1 MPPRPL
7 RSFYASRS
15 STRHRGTTKT
25 RLPARDAEARRI
37 ECAPDQGRSS
47 TLQPRVL
54 ARAPPRRAW
63 IVSIWR
69 SIATMLVRLG
79 RPHHETI
86 VCLAAG
92 CAALMLA
99 DASHAQN
106 APGGAAPSYPTRQD
120 RLIVPY
126 PAGGPTDV
134 MARLVAQHLTEGL
147 GQNFFVENPTGA
159 SGVGGT
165 GRAANSPGDGHTILF
180 VTNDFAVA
188 PTVSS
193 KVPYDAVKSFAPVTI
208 AASSPQVVVVH
219 PSFPAKTMREL
230 IAVTKANP
238 GKYNYASLGIGF
250 GQLSSERLFRLGLG
264 LDVVR
269 VPFPGAAPIITS
281 TLAGHTPIA
290 FLGLPP
296 AAPHIKE
303 GTLRALAVT
312 SPRRSPVFPDV
323 PTMDESG
330 VPDQQS
336 ELIIGVLVPAATPK
350 PIVDLL

>member
-1 MPPRPL
+1 M
-7 RSFYASRS
+7 
-15 STRHRGTTKT
+15 KT
-25 RLPARDAEARRI
+25 
-37 ECAPDQGRSS
+37 
-47 TLQPRVL
+47 
-54 ARAPPRRAW
+54 
-63 IVSIWR
+63 
-69 SIATMLVRLG
+69 IA
-79 RPHHETI
+79 
-86 VCLAAG
+86 CLAAG

-99 DASHAQN
+99 AASHAQN
-106 APGGAAPSYPTRQD
+106 APGGAAASYPTRQV
-120 RLIVPY
+120 RVIVPY

-134 MARLVAQHLTEGL
+134 MARLVAQHLTESL
-147 GQNFFVENPTGA
+147 GQNFFVENLTGA
-159 SGVGGT
+159 SGVVGT
-165 GRAANSPGDGHTILF
+165 GTAANSPGDGHTILF

-193 KVPYDAVKSFAPVTI
+193 KVPYDAIKSFAPVTI
-208 AASSPQVVVVH
+208 AAASPQVVVVH
-219 PSFPAKTMREL
+219 PSFPAKNMQEL
-230 IAVTKANP
+230 IALAKASP

-281 TLAGHTPIA
+281 TLADHTPIA

-312 SPRRSPVFPDV
+312 SAKRSPVFPNV
-323 PTMDESG
+323 PTMAESG
-330 VPDQQS
+330 VPDQES

-350 PIVDLL
+350 PIVDQLQRQIARIVALPDVKERLDALGFAPVASTPEAYAAQIKADIETWSKVVREANIKVE

>member
-1 MPPRPL
+1 M
-7 RSFYASRS
+7 
-15 STRHRGTTKT
+15 K
-25 RLPARDAEARRI
+25 
-37 ECAPDQGRSS
+37 
-47 TLQPRVL
+47 
-54 ARAPPRRAW
+54 
-63 IVSIWR
+63 
-69 SIATMLVRLG
+69 
-79 RPHHETI
+79 TI

-99 DASHAQN
+99 AASHAQN
-106 APGGAAPSYPTRQD
+106 APGGAAASYPTRQV
-120 RLIVPY
+120 RVIVPY

-134 MARLVAQHLTEGL
+134 MARLVAQHLTESL
-147 GQNFFVENPTGA
+147 GQNFFVENLTGA
-159 SGVGGT
+159 SGVVGT
-165 GRAANSPGDGHTILF
+165 GTAANSPGDGHTILF

-208 AASSPQVVVVH
+208 AAASPQVVVVH
-219 PSFPAKTMREL
+219 PTFPAKNMQEL
-230 IAVTKANP
+230 IALAKASP
-238 GKYNYASLGIGF
+238 GKYNYVSLGIGF

-312 SPRRSPVFPDV
+312 SAKRSPVFPNV
-323 PTMDESG
+323 PTMAESG
-330 VPDQQS
+330 VPDQES

-350 PIVDLL
+350 PIVDQLQRQIARIVALPDVKERLDALGFAPVASTPEAYATQIKADIETWSKVVREANIKVE

>member
-1 MPPRPL
+1 M
-7 RSFYASRS
+7 
-15 STRHRGTTKT
+15 KT
-25 RLPARDAEARRI
+25 
-37 ECAPDQGRSS
+37 
-47 TLQPRVL
+47 
-54 ARAPPRRAW
+54 
-63 IVSIWR
+63 IVSV
-69 SIATMLVRLG
+69 T
-79 RPHHETI
+79 
-86 VCLAAG
+86 AG

-99 DASHAQN
+99 AASHAQN
-106 APGGAAPSYPTRQD
+106 APGGTAPSYPTRQV
-120 RLIVPY
+120 RVIVPY

-134 MARLVAQHLTEGL
+134 MARLVAQHLSESL
-147 GQNFFVENPTGA
+147 GQNFFVENLTGA
-159 SGVGGT
+159 SGVVGT
-165 GRAANSPGDGHTILF
+165 GTAANSPGDGHTILF

-193 KVPYDAVKSFAPVTI
+193 KVPYDALKSFAPVSI
-208 AASSPQVVVVH
+208 AAASPQVVVVH
-219 PSFPAKTMREL
+219 PSFPAKNMQEL
-230 IAVTKANP
+230 IAVAKASP
-238 GKYNYASLGIGF
+238 GKYNYAALGIGF

-312 SPRRSPVFPDV
+312 SAKRSPVFPNV

-330 VPDQQS
+330 IRDQQS

-350 PIVDLL
+350 PLVDLLQRQIARIVALPDVKERLDALGFAPVASTAEAYATQIKADIETWSKVVREANIKVE

>member
-1 MPPRPL
+1 M
-7 RSFYASRS
+7 
-15 STRHRGTTKT
+15 KT
-25 RLPARDAEARRI
+25 
-37 ECAPDQGRSS
+37 
-47 TLQPRVL
+47 
-54 ARAPPRRAW
+54 
-63 IVSIWR
+63 IVSV
-69 SIATMLVRLG
+69 T
-79 RPHHETI
+79 
-86 VCLAAG
+86 AG

-99 DASHAQN
+99 AASHAQN
-106 APGGAAPSYPTRQD
+106 APGGTAPSYPTRQV
-120 RLIVPY
+120 RVIVPY

-134 MARLVAQHLTEGL
+134 MARLVAQHLSESL
-147 GQNFFVENPTGA
+147 GQNFFVENLTGA
-159 SGVGGT
+159 SGVVGT
-165 GRAANSPGDGHTILF
+165 GTAANSPGDGHTILF

-188 PTVSS
+188 PTISS
-193 KVPYDAVKSFAPVTI
+193 KVPYDALKSFAPVSI
-208 AASSPQVVVVH
+208 AAASPQVVVVH
-219 PSFPAKTMREL
+219 PSFPAKNMQEL
-230 IAVTKANP
+230 IAVAKASP
-238 GKYNYASLGIGF
+238 GKYNYAALGIGF

-312 SPRRSPVFPDV
+312 SAKRSPVFPNV

-330 VPDQQS
+330 VRDQQS

-350 PIVDLL
+350 PIVDLLQRQIARIVALPDVKERLDALGFAPVASTPEAYATQIKADIETWSKVVREANIKVE

>member
-1 MPPRPL
+1 M
-7 RSFYASRS
+7 
-15 STRHRGTTKT
+15 K
-25 RLPARDAEARRI
+25 
-37 ECAPDQGRSS
+37 
-47 TLQPRVL
+47 
-54 ARAPPRRAW
+54 
-63 IVSIWR
+63 
-69 SIATMLVRLG
+69 
-79 RPHHETI
+79 TI

-99 DASHAQN
+99 AASHAQN
-106 APGGAAPSYPTRQD
+106 APGGAAASYPTRQV
-120 RLIVPY
+120 RVIVPY

-134 MARLVAQHLTEGL
+134 MARLVAQHLTESL
-147 GQNFFVENPTGA
+147 GQNFFVENLTGA
-159 SGVGGT
+159 SGVVGT
-165 GRAANSPGDGHTILF
+165 GTAANSPGDGHTILF

-208 AASSPQVVVVH
+208 AAASPQVVVVH
-219 PSFPAKTMREL
+219 PSFPAKNMQEL
-230 IAVTKANP
+230 IALAKASP

-312 SPRRSPVFPDV
+312 SPKRSPVFPNV
-323 PTMDESG
+323 PTMAESG
-330 VPDQQS
+330 VPDQES

-350 PIVDLL
+350 PIVDQLQRQIARIVALPDVKERLDALGFAPVASTPDAYAAQIKADIETWSKVVREANIKVE

>member
-1 MPPRPL
+1 M
-7 RSFYASRS
+7 
-15 STRHRGTTKT
+15 K
-25 RLPARDAEARRI
+25 
-37 ECAPDQGRSS
+37 
-47 TLQPRVL
+47 
-54 ARAPPRRAW
+54 
-63 IVSIWR
+63 
-69 SIATMLVRLG
+69 
-79 RPHHETI
+79 TI

-99 DASHAQN
+99 AASHAQN
-106 APGGAAPSYPTRQD
+106 APGGAAASYPTRQV
-120 RLIVPY
+120 RVIVPY

-134 MARLVAQHLTEGL
+134 MARLVAQHLTESL
-147 GQNFFVENPTGA
+147 GQNFFVENLTGA
-159 SGVGGT
+159 SGVVGT
-165 GRAANSPGDGHTILF
+165 GTAANSPGDGHTILF

-208 AASSPQVVVVH
+208 AAASPQVVVVH
-219 PSFPAKTMREL
+219 PSFPAKNMQEL
-230 IAVTKANP
+230 IALAKASP

-312 SPRRSPVFPDV
+312 STKRSPVFPNV
-323 PTMDESG
+323 PTMAESG
-330 VPDQQS
+330 VPDQES

-350 PIVDLL
+350 PIVDQLQRQIARIVALPDVKERLDALGFAPVASTPDAYAAQIKADIETWSKVVREANIKVE

>member
-1 MPPRPL
+1 M
-7 RSFYASRS
+7 
-15 STRHRGTTKT
+15 KT
-25 RLPARDAEARRI
+25 
-37 ECAPDQGRSS
+37 
-47 TLQPRVL
+47 
-54 ARAPPRRAW
+54 
-63 IVSIWR
+63 IVSV
-69 SIATMLVRLG
+69 T
-79 RPHHETI
+79 
-86 VCLAAG
+86 AG
-92 CAALMLA
+92 CAAPMLA
-99 DASHAQN
+99 AASHAQN
-106 APGGAAPSYPTRQD
+106 APGGTAPSYPTRQV
-120 RLIVPY
+120 RVIVPY

-134 MARLVAQHLTEGL
+134 MARLVAQHLSESL
-147 GQNFFVENPTGA
+147 GQNFFVENLTGA
-159 SGVGGT
+159 SGVVGT
-165 GRAANSPGDGHTILF
+165 GTAAISPGDGHTILF

-193 KVPYDAVKSFAPVTI
+193 KVPYDALKSFAPVSI
-208 AASSPQVVVVH
+208 AAASPQVVVVH
-219 PSFPAKTMREL
+219 PSFPAKNMQEL
-230 IAVTKANP
+230 IAVAKASP
-238 GKYNYASLGIGF
+238 GKYNYAALGIGF

-312 SPRRSPVFPDV
+312 SAKRSPVFPNV

-330 VPDQQS
+330 VRDQQS

-350 PIVDLL
+350 PIVDLLQRQIARIVALPDVKERLDALGFAPVASTAEAYATQIKADIETWSKVVREANIKVE